1 MSSFGECN
9 EHLIGIFMKEVVRRA
24 LMEIRRQRVLY
35 EARQKPGYD
44 GGEDIVTSAD
54 LAAQAIYLKSIR
66 ECFPTF
72 GIVAEEGGD
81 SPPEPET
88 PYYFTVDPLDGTKA
102 FHRRQSH
109 GVGTMLALV
118 HQGATNAVVAAYV
131 GDVNTEEIYGYRPDS
146 ARLHRISDFQTAE
159 TLSIPEGRPL
169 NSQYALLRDPLYV
182 YPDWVAR
189 VCGPVAV
196 SGCFTGHEIE
206 GGSIGIGM
214 ARLWK
219 GEVGAYFLKPGMQ
232 TPWDLTPVV
241 GISRHLGFVFLEANH
256 TGTEFRR
263 YAPNILPQP
272 YRTDRVTV
280 VLHAS
285 RLPEWERQSG
295 GRVIPEQGMRIA

>member
-1 MSSFGECN
+1 MTNFGECN
-9 EHLIGIFMKEVVRRA
+9 GHLVGIFMKEVVRRA
-24 LMEIRRQRVLY
+24 LEAIRRQRVLY

-44 GGEDIVTSAD
+44 GGEDVVTSAD

-72 GIVAEEGGD
+72 GIVAEEGDD
-81 SPPEPET
+81 SPPGPET

-109 GVGTMLALV
+109 GVGTMIALV
-118 HQGATNAVVAAYV
+118 HQGSAEVVAAYV

-159 TLSIPEGRPL
+159 TLTISEGRPL
-169 NSQYALLRDPLYV
+169 NIQHSLLRDPLHM

-189 VCGPVAV
+189 ACGPVAAG
-196 SGCFTGHEIE
+196 GCFSGHVID

-219 GEVGAYFLKPGMQ
+219 GEVGACFLRPGMQ
-232 TPWDLTPVV
+232 TPWDLTPIV
-241 GISRHLGFVFLEANH
+241 GISRHLGFVFLEANDA
-256 TGTEFRR
+256 GTEFRNVE
-263 YAPNILPQP
+263 PKIVPVS
-272 YRTDRVTV
+272 YRTSRTSIVVHESRVTDW
-280 VLHAS
+280 LRS
-285 RLPEWERQSG
+285 SG
-295 GRVIPEQGMRIA
+295 GRLIPDGFPDP